1 MYIYR
6 AYDNKQREW
15 HYLDSLGNDYF
26 GKSDAK
32 KRAKVSLSIS
42 NDAIEKVDRY
52 RAPLGLSRS
61 RYIDLVIN
69 EHFSVVE
76 NE

>member
-6 AYDNKQREW
+6 AYDKNGREW
-15 HYLDSLGNDYF
+15 HYLDSLGSDYF
-26 GKSDAK
+26 GKTESK
-32 KRAKVSLSIS
+32 QRSKVSLSLS
-42 NDAIEKVDRY
+42 NDVIKKVDKY

-61 RYIDLVIN
+61 RYIDYVIN

>member
-6 AYDNKQREW
+6 AYDRNDRKW
-15 HYLDSLGNDYF
+15 HYLDSLGHEYF
-26 GKSDAK
+26 GKEKAV
-32 KRAKVSLSIS
+32 VSLNITKEI
-42 NDAIEKVDRY
+42 IEKVDKY

-61 RYIDLVIN
+61 RYIDYVIN
-69 EHFSVVE
+69 EHFSAVE

>member
-6 AYDNKQREW
+6 AYDRNDRKW
-15 HYLDSLGNDYF
+15 HYLDSLGHDYF
-26 GKSDAK
+26 GSKEKAV
-32 KRAKVSLSIS
+32 VSLNITKEI
-42 NDAIEKVDRY
+42 IEKVDKY

-61 RYIDLVIN
+61 RYIDYVIN
-69 EHFSVVE
+69 EHFSAVE